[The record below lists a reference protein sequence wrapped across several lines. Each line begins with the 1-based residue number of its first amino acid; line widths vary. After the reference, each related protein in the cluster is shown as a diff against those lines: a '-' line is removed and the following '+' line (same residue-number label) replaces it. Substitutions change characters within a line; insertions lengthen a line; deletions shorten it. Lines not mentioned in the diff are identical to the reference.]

1 MSTHQILSRPV
12 YLDHFGLDTNPF
24 RLTPAIDCFY
34 NGAERSSLLTGMTY
48 ALMHGDGIIML
59 TGEIGS
65 GKTTL
70 SRVWMSR
77 ASKLLQFVYISN
89 PAISRDELQLAVAQE
104 LHLRDIQKGPSL
116 LGRIQHELIRLHAQ
130 GRQVVL
136 LVDEAHEMP
145 VTTLQEV
152 RLLTNLETSASKLLQ
167 VVLIGQPELVDT
179 LAMAALRPLRDRI
192 THHFRVGALNAGQSA
207 RYLSFR
213 VRKAGGQSDLFS
225 PRAVRKIWAA
235 SHGLAR
241 RMNILAE
248 KSLLAAYCDQAD
260 EVSLRHV
267 RQALD
272 DSAWQLNK
280 RRSWQAASRTLARLW
295 ATCGLPGVNT
305 SH

>member
-1 MSTHQILSRPV
+1 MSTHQLLSRPV
-12 YLDHFGLDTNPF
+12 YLDHFGLNSNPF

-34 NGAERSSLLTGMTY
+34 SGAERSSLLTGMTY

-59 TGEIGS
+59 TGEVGS

-70 SRVWMSR
+70 SRVLMSR
-77 ASKLLQFVYISN
+77 ASRLLQFVYISN
-89 PAISRDELQLAVAQE
+89 PAINRDELQLAVAQE
-104 LHLRDIQKGPSL
+104 LHLQDIQRGPSL
-116 LGRIQHELIRLHAQ
+116 LGRIQHELIRLHAH

-145 VTTLQEV
+145 VTTLQEI

-167 VVLIGQPELVDT
+167 VVLIGQPELVGA
-179 LAMAALRPLRDRI
+179 LAMPSLRPLRDRV
-192 THHFRVGALNAGQSA
+192 THHFRVASLSPGQSA

-213 VRKAGGQSDLFS
+213 VQKAGGQSDLFS
-225 PRAVRKIWAA
+225 PRAVRKISAA

-248 KSLLAAYCDQAD
+248 KSLLAAYVDQAD
-260 EVSLRHV
+260 QVTHRHV
-267 RQALD
+267 RQAQN
-272 DSAWQLNK
+272 DSAWRLNK
-280 RRSWQAASRTLARLW
+280 SPGWLAASRLLTKLW
-295 ATCGLPGVNT
+295 PVSGLSGVNT

>member
-1 MSTHQILSRPV
+1 MSNKQILSRPV
-12 YLDHFGLDTNPF
+12 YLDHFGLNTSPF

-34 NGAERSSLLTGMTY
+34 SGADRAAMLTGMTY
-48 ALMHGDGIIML
+48 ALMHSDGIIAV
-59 TGEIGS
+59 TGEVGS

-70 SRVWMSR
+70 SRVLMSR

-89 PAISRDELQLAVAQE
+89 PAISRDELQLAVAHE
-104 LHLRDIQKGPSL
+104 LHLSDVQKGPSL
-116 LGRIQHELIRLHAQ
+116 LGRIQRELIALHAT

-145 VTTLQEV
+145 CATLQEI

-167 VVLIGQPELVDT
+167 VVLIGQPELVEA
-179 LAMAALRPLRDRI
+179 LATPALRPLRERI
-192 THHFRVGALNAGQSA
+192 THHFRVESLNAAQSQ

-213 VRKAGGQSDLFS
+213 VQNAGGQSDLFS
-225 PRAVRKIWAA
+225 PRAARKITRA

-248 KSLLAAYCDQAD
+248 KSLLAAYCEQAD
-260 EVSLRHV
+260 QVSLRHV
-267 RQALD
+267 RMALD
-272 DSAWQLNK
+272 DSAWQLN
-280 RRSWQAASRTLARLW
+280 RPGAWRQWVRALGRLI
-295 ATCGLPGVNT
+295 AFRGMPRVNT